1 MVNRGGRSKACRTC
15 KRRRVKCDHGKPNC
29 QRCEKAGVACEGYV
43 TYGEFVDETTRFAK
57 DKSPVKNSQLQVQPA
72 SPSAKATER
81 QIWRPPPLLLDQD
94 AVIHAHLLSRIDEV
108 TPLMA
113 NLESITLSDST
124 RSLAV
129 RALAAVYFGK
139 TNSDKRIFDLGSREY
154 VKALNRVQLDLA
166 SSTAVLEWD
175 TLASVICLCM
185 FENIVFTDKTG
196 WLKHYEGI
204 TQLVSSVI
212 TLRLESILN
221 RRHEGQAERAMETPN
236 SPGKGTPQTVPI
248 LCALINRKHCYL
260 TLPEW
265 QTVPWPSTVPKTA
278 SDALHDIFARV
289 PGQLHDMDRVQR
301 GEVDNEFFEEL
312 RQRVETTLSDLEDWE
327 QFCQHPRPLTGSPLT
342 STQDSTSHPVRHKAL
357 LALQRAIILC
367 MTGLC
372 TFFNIPLVAEIPSI
386 LEDRKLVRK
395 AIATEICQLAASC
408 LGHESHSTESLLFIF
423 PLQIASM
430 NFETG
435 SAEEKGAEEIMNGV
449 IAGTHGFEIGRR
461 REWKASSVILIK

>member
-1 MVNRGGRSKACRTC
+1 MVNRGGRSKAYQS
-15 KRRRVKCDHGKPNC
+15 KPRC
-29 QRCEKAGVACEGYV
+29 QRCEKAGIACEGYV
-43 TYGEFVDETTRFAK
+43 TYGEFVDETMRFTK
-57 DKSPVKNSQLQVQPA
+57 DKSPAKDNGLQVRLV
-72 SPSAKATER
+72 SPSSKATER
-81 QIWRPPPLLLDQD
+81 QIWRPPPLSLHQD
-94 AVIHAHLLSRIDEV
+94 TVIHAHLLSRIDEV

-113 NLESITLSDST
+113 NLESIALSDST

-139 TNSDKRIFDLGSREY
+139 TNRDKRIFDLGSREY
-154 VKALNRVQLDLA
+154 VKALNRVQLDLVC
-166 SSTAVLEWD
+166 STTVLEWD

-204 TQLVSSVI
+204 TQL
-212 TLRLESILN
+212 
-221 RRHEGQAERAMETPN
+221 
-236 SPGKGTPQTVPI
+236 
-248 LCALINRKHCYL
+248 HCYL

-289 PGQLHDMDRVQR
+289 PGQLHDMDRVER

-312 RQRVETTLSDLEDWE
+312 RRRVETTLSDLEDWE
-327 QFCQHPRPLTGSPLT
+327 QFYQHPRPLTGSPLA

-372 TFFNIPLVAEIPSI
+372 TFFNIPLVAEIPAI
-386 LEDRKLVRK
+386 LEDRKVVRK
-395 AIATEICQLAASC
+395 ALAAEICQLATSC

-430 NFETG
+430 NFEKG

-449 IAGTHGFEIGRR
+449 IAGTYGFEIGRR
-461 REWKASSVILIK
+461 REWKTSSVILIR

>member
-29 QRCEKAGVACEGYV
+29 QRCEKAGIACEGYV

-57 DKSPVKNSQLQVQPA
+57 DKSPLNDSQLQVQPA

-204 TQLVSSVI
+204 TQLVK
-212 TLRLESILN
+212 LRGPW
-221 RRHEGQAERAMETPN
+221 RH
-236 SPGKGTPQTVPI
+236 QTVLERELLRQCRFEII

-327 QFCQHPRPLTGSPLT
+327 QFYQHPRPLTGSPLT

-386 LEDRKLVRK
+386 LEDRKVVRK

-435 SAEEKGAEEIMNGV
+435 SAEEKGAEKIMNGV

>member
-1 MVNRGGRSKACRTC
+1 MVNRGGRSKAYQS
-15 KRRRVKCDHGKPNC
+15 KPHC
-29 QRCEKAGVACEGYV
+29 QRCEKAGIACEGYV
-43 TYGEFVDETTRFAK
+43 PYGEFVDETTRFAK
-57 DKSPVKNSQLQVQPA
+57 DKSPMKDNHLLVQLASQ
-72 SPSAKATER
+72 SPKATEQ
-81 QIWRPPPLLLDQD
+81 QIWRPQPLLLDQD

-113 NLESITLSDST
+113 NLESTTVSDST

-139 TNSDKRIFDLGSREY
+139 TNGDKRTFDLGSREY
-154 VKALNRVQLDLA
+154 VKALNRVQHDLA
-166 SSTAVLEWD
+166 SSTTVLEWD

-204 TQLVSSVI
+204 TQL
-212 TLRLESILN
+212 
-221 RRHEGQAERAMETPN
+221 
-236 SPGKGTPQTVPI
+236 I

-289 PGQLHDMDRVQR
+289 PGQLHDMDRVER
-301 GEVDNEFFEEL
+301 GEVDKEFFEEL

-327 QFCQHPRPLTGSPLT
+327 QFYQHPRPLTGSPLS
-342 STQDSTSHPVRHKAL
+342 STQDITSHPVRHKAL

-372 TFFNIPLVAEIPSI
+372 AFFNIPLVAEIPSI
-386 LEDRKLVRK
+386 LEDRKVVRK

-430 NFETG
+430 NLEMG
-435 SAEEKGAEEIMNGV
+435 SVEEKGAEEIMNGV
-449 IAGTHGFEIGRR
+449 IAGTYGFEIGRR
-461 REWKASSVILIK
+461 REWKTSSIILIK

>member
-29 QRCEKAGVACEGYV
+29 QRCEKAGMACEGYV

-204 TQLVSSVI
+204 TQLVK
-212 TLRLESILN
+212 LRGPW
-221 RRHEGQAERAMETPN
+221 RH
-236 SPGKGTPQTVPI
+236 QTVLERELLRQCRFEII

-386 LEDRKLVRK
+386 LEDRKVVRK

>member
-15 KRRRVKCDHGKPNC
+15 KRRRVKCDHSKPHC
-29 QRCEKAGVACEGYV
+29 QRCEKAGIACEGYV
-43 TYGEFVDETTRFAK
+43 TYGEFVDETARFAK
-57 DKSPVKNSQLQVQPA
+57 DKSPVKDNQVQVQLANP
-72 SPSAKATER
+72 SPEAIER
-81 QIWRPPPLLLDQD
+81 QIWHPPPLLLDQD

-113 NLESITLSDST
+113 NLESMTLPDST

-139 TNSDKRIFDLGSREY
+139 TNGDRRIFDLGSREY
-154 VKALNRVQLDLA
+154 VKALNRLQLDLA

-204 TQLVSSVI
+204 TQLVK
-212 TLRLESILN
+212 LRGPW
-221 RRHEGQAERAMETPN
+221 RH
-236 SPGKGTPQTVPI
+236 QTVLERELLRQCRFEI
-248 LCALINRKHCYL
+248 
-260 TLPEW
+260 W

-278 SDALHDIFARV
+278 SDVLHDIFARV
-289 PGQLHDMDRVQR
+289 PGQLHDMDRVER
-301 GEVDNEFFEEL
+301 GEVNYEFVEEL

-327 QFCQHPRPLTGSPLT
+327 QFCQHPRPLTGCPFT
-342 STQDSTSHPVRHKAL
+342 STQDSTSQPVRHKAL

-372 TFFNIPLVAEIPSI
+372 TFFNIPLVAEIPAV
-386 LEDRKLVRK
+386 LEDRKVVRT

-408 LGHESHSTESLLFIF
+408 LGHESNSTESLLFIF
-423 PLQIASM
+423 PLQITSM
-430 NFETG
+430 NFEKG
-435 SAEEKGAEEIMNGV
+435 SAEEKGAEGIMNGV
-449 IAGTHGFEIGRR
+449 IAGTYGFEIGRR
-461 REWKASSVILIK
+461 REWKTSSIILIK

>member
-1 MVNRGGRSKACRTC
+1 MVNRGGRSKAYQS
-15 KRRRVKCDHGKPNC
+15 KPHC
-29 QRCEKAGVACEGYV
+29 QRCEKAGIACEGYV

-57 DKSPVKNSQLQVQPA
+57 DKSVVKDNQFQVQLNNTFPKT
-72 SPSAKATER
+72 PER
-81 QIWRPPPLLLDQD
+81 QILRPSPLLLDQD
-94 AVIHAHLLSRIDEV
+94 AIIHAHLLSRIDEV
-108 TPLMA
+108 TPLVA

-139 TNSDKRIFDLGSREY
+139 TNGDKRIFDLGSREY

-204 TQLVSSVI
+204 TQLVK
-212 TLRLESILN
+212 LRGPW
-221 RRHEGQAERAMETPN
+221 RH
-236 SPGKGTPQTVPI
+236 QTV
-248 LCALINRKHCYL
+248 LERELLRQCRKHCYL

-265 QTVPWPSTVPKTA
+265 QAIPWPSTVPRTA

-289 PGQLHDMDRVQR
+289 PGHLHDMDRVER

-312 RQRVETTLSDLEDWE
+312 RQRIETTLSDLEDWE
-327 QFCQHPRPLTGSPLT
+327 QFYQHPRPLTGSSLI
-342 STQDSTSHPVRHKAL
+342 STHDSTSHPVRHKAL

-372 TFFNIPLVAEIPSI
+372 TFFNIPLVAEIPAI
-386 LEDRKLVRK
+386 LEDRKVVRK

-408 LGHESHSTESLLFIF
+408 LGHESHSMESLLFIF

-430 NFETG
+430 NFEKG

-449 IAGTHGFEIGRR
+449 IAGTYGFEIGRR
-461 REWKASSVILIK
+461 REWKTSSEILIK

>member
-1 MVNRGGRSKACRTC
+1 MVNRGGRSKAY
-15 KRRRVKCDHGKPNC
+15 HGKPNC
-29 QRCEKAGVACEGYV
+29 QRCEKAGIACEGYV

-57 DKSPVKNSQLQVQPA
+57 DKSPVKDSQLQVQPA

-204 TQLVSSVI
+204 TQL
-212 TLRLESILN
+212 
-221 RRHEGQAERAMETPN
+221 
-236 SPGKGTPQTVPI
+236 
-248 LCALINRKHCYL
+248 HCYL

-327 QFCQHPRPLTGSPLT
+327 QFYQHPRPLTGSPLT

-386 LEDRKLVRK
+386 LEDRKVVRK

>member
-15 KRRRVKCDHGKPNC
+15 KRRRVKCDHSKPHC
-29 QRCEKAGVACEGYV
+29 QRCEKAGIACEGYV
-43 TYGEFVDETTRFAK
+43 TYGEFVDETSRFSK
-57 DKSPVKNSQLQVQPA
+57 DKLPVKDNQVQVQMA
-72 SPSAKATER
+72 SPSPEAIER
-81 QIWRPPPLLLDQD
+81 QIRHPPPLLLDQD
-94 AVIHAHLLSRIDEV
+94 AVIHAHLLSRINEV

-139 TNSDKRIFDLGSREY
+139 TNGDRRIFDLGSREY

-204 TQLVSSVI
+204 TQLV
-212 TLRLESILN
+212 
-221 RRHEGQAERAMETPN
+221 GQAERTMETPN
-236 SPGKGTPQTVPI
+236 SSGKGTSQTVPV
-248 LCALINRKHCYL
+248 RDK
-260 TLPEW
+260 W

-289 PGQLHDMDRVQR
+289 PGQLHDMDRVER
-301 GEVDNEFFEEL
+301 GEVDYKFAEEL
-312 RQRVETTLSDLEDWE
+312 RQQVEITLSDLEDWE
-327 QFCQHPRPLTGSPLT
+327 QFYQHPRPLTGCPFT
-342 STQDSTSHPVRHKAL
+342 STQDSTSHPVRDKAL

-372 TFFNIPLVAEIPSI
+372 TFFNIPLVAEIPAV
-386 LEDRKLVRK
+386 LEDRKVVRK

-430 NFETG
+430 NFEKG
-435 SAEEKGAEEIMNGV
+435 SAEEKGAEGIMNGV
-449 IAGTHGFEIGRR
+449 IAGTYGFEIGRR
-461 REWKASSVILIK
+461 REWKTSSIILIK

>member
-29 QRCEKAGVACEGYV
+29 QRCEKAGIACEGYV

-57 DKSPVKNSQLQVQPA
+57 DKSPVKDSQLQVQPA

-204 TQLVSSVI
+204 TQL
-212 TLRLESILN
+212 
-221 RRHEGQAERAMETPN
+221 
-236 SPGKGTPQTVPI
+236 I

-327 QFCQHPRPLTGSPLT
+327 QFYQHPRPLTGSPLT

-386 LEDRKLVRK
+386 LEDRKAVRK

-430 NFETG
+430 NFEKG

-461 REWKASSVILIK
+461 REWKAPSVILIK

>member
-29 QRCEKAGVACEGYV
+29 QRCEKAGIACEGYV

-57 DKSPVKNSQLQVQPA
+57 DKSPVKDSQLQVQPA

-166 SSTAVLEWD
+166 SPTAVLEWD

-204 TQLVSSVI
+204 TQLVK
-212 TLRLESILN
+212 LRGPWRHQTDLERELLRQCRFEI
-221 RRHEGQAERAMETPN
+221 
-236 SPGKGTPQTVPI
+236 I

-327 QFCQHPRPLTGSPLT
+327 QFYQHPRPLTGSPLT
-342 STQDSTSHPVRHKAL
+342 STQDSTSHPVKHKAL

-386 LEDRKLVRK
+386 LEDRKVVRK

>member
-1 MVNRGGRSKACRTC
+1 MVNRGGRSKAYQS
-15 KRRRVKCDHGKPNC
+15 KPRC
-29 QRCEKAGVACEGYV
+29 QRCEKAGIACEGYV
-43 TYGEFVDETTRFAK
+43 TYGEFVDETARFVK
-57 DKSPVKNSQLQVQPA
+57 DKSPVKDNQLQAQLANA
-72 SPSAKATER
+72 SPKTSER
-81 QIWRPPPLLLDQD
+81 QIWYPPPLLLDQD
-94 AVIHAHLLSRIDEV
+94 AIINAHLISRIDEV

-113 NLESITLSDST
+113 NLESIMMSDST

-154 VKALNRVQLDLA
+154 VKALTRVQLDLA

-175 TLASVICLCM
+175 TLASVICL
-185 FENIVFTDKTG
+185 
-196 WLKHYEGI
+196 
-204 TQLVSSVI
+204 S
-212 TLRLESILN
+212 LRGNNSAC
-221 RRHEGQAERAMETPN
+221 QAERTMETPDG
-236 SPGKGTPQTVPI
+236 PGKGTPQTVPI
-248 LCALINRKHCYL
+248 LCALINRKYCFL

-265 QTVPWPSTVPKTA
+265 QTIPWPSTVPKTA

-289 PGQLHDMDRVQR
+289 PGQLHDMDRIER
-301 GEVDNEFFEEL
+301 SEVDNEFFEEL

-327 QFCQHPRPLTGSPLT
+327 QFYQHPRPLTGCFLAP
-342 STQDSTSHPVRHKAL
+342 TQDGTSHSVRHKVL

-386 LEDRKLVRK
+386 LEDRKVVSK
-395 AIATEICQLAASC
+395 AIAIEICQLAASC

-430 NFETG
+430 NFERG

-461 REWKASSVILIK
+461 REWKTSSVILIK

>member
-15 KRRRVKCDHGKPNC
+15 KRRRVKCD
-29 QRCEKAGVACEGYV
+29 QSYV
-43 TYGEFVDETTRFAK
+43 TYGEFVDETTRFTKDKPPAK
-57 DKSPVKNSQLQVQPA
+57 DNQLQVRLV
-72 SPSAKATER
+72 SPSSSKATER

-113 NLESITLSDST
+113 NLESITMPDST

-139 TNSDKRIFDLGSREY
+139 TNRDKRIFELGSREY

-166 SSTAVLEWD
+166 CSTAVLEWD

-204 TQLVSSVI
+204 TQLVK
-212 TLRLESILN
+212 LRGPW
-221 RRHEGQAERAMETPN
+221 RH
-236 SPGKGTPQTVPI
+236 QTVLERELLRQCRFEI
-248 LCALINRKHCYL
+248 HCYL

-265 QTVPWPSTVPKTA
+265 QTIPWPSTVPKTA

-289 PGQLHDMDRVQR
+289 PGQLHDMDLVER
-301 GEVDNEFFEEL
+301 GEGDNKFFEEL

-327 QFCQHPRPLTGSPLT
+327 QFYQHPRPLTGSPLA

-372 TFFNIPLVAEIPSI
+372 TFFNIPLVAEIPAI
-386 LEDRKLVRK
+386 LEYRKVVRK
-395 AIATEICQLAASC
+395 ALATEICQLATSY

-430 NFETG
+430 NFEKG

-449 IAGTHGFEIGRR
+449 IAGTYGFEIGRR
-461 REWKASSVILIK
+461 REWKTSSVILIK

>member
-1 MVNRGGRSKACRTC
+1 MVNRGGRSKAYQS
-15 KRRRVKCDHGKPNC
+15 KPHC
-29 QRCEKAGVACEGYV
+29 QRCEKAGIACDGYV

-57 DKSPVKNSQLQVQPA
+57 DKSPVKDNQLQVRLA
-72 SPSAKATER
+72 SPSSKATER
-81 QIWRPPPLLLDQD
+81 QACRPPPLLLDQD

-139 TNSDKRIFDLGSREY
+139 TNGDKRIFDLGSREY
-154 VKALNRVQLDLA
+154 VKALNRVQIDLA

-204 TQLVSSVI
+204 TQL
-212 TLRLESILN
+212 
-221 RRHEGQAERAMETPN
+221 
-236 SPGKGTPQTVPI
+236 I

-289 PGQLHDMDRVQR
+289 PGQLHDMDRIER

-327 QFCQHPRPLTGSPLT
+327 QFYQHPRPLTGFPLAAT
-342 STQDSTSHPVRHKAL
+342 QNSTWQPVRHKAL
-357 LALQRAIILC
+357 LALKRAIILC

-372 TFFNIPLVAEIPSI
+372 TYFNIPLVAEIPSI
-386 LEDRKLVRK
+386 LEDRNVVRK
-395 AIATEICQLAASC
+395 AIAAEICQLAASC

-430 NFETG
+430 NFENG

-449 IAGTHGFEIGRR
+449 IAGTYGFEIGRR
-461 REWKASSVILIK
+461 REWKTSSIILIK

>member
-15 KRRRVKCDHGKPNC
+15 KRRRVKCGTVPMD
-29 QRCEKAGVACEGYV
+29 VASRDTVTDAHPCEGYV
-43 TYGEFVDETTRFAK
+43 TYGEFVDETMRFTK
-57 DKSPVKNSQLQVQPA
+57 DKSPTKDNQLQVRLV
-72 SPSAKATER
+72 SPSPKATER
-81 QIWRPPPLLLDQD
+81 QIWRPPPLSLDQD
-94 AVIHAHLLSRIDEV
+94 AIIHAHLLSRIDEV

-113 NLESITLSDST
+113 NLESITLLDST

-139 TNSDKRIFDLGSREY
+139 TNGDKRIFDLGSREY

-166 SSTAVLEWD
+166 CSTTVLEWD

-204 TQLVSSVI
+204 TQLVK
-212 TLRLESILN
+212 LRGPW
-221 RRHEGQAERAMETPN
+221 RH
-236 SPGKGTPQTVPI
+236 QTV
-248 LCALINRKHCYL
+248 LERELLRQCREHCYL

-289 PGQLHDMDRVQR
+289 PGQLHDMDRVER
-301 GEVDNEFFEEL
+301 GEGDNEFFEEL

-327 QFCQHPRPLTGSPLT
+327 QFYQHPRPLTGSPLI
-342 STQDSTSHPVRHKAL
+342 STQASTSHPVRHKAL

-372 TFFNIPLVAEIPSI
+372 TFFNIPLVAEIPAI
-386 LEDRKLVRK
+386 LEDRKEVRK
-395 AIATEICQLAASC
+395 ALATEICQLATSC

-430 NFETG
+430 NFEKG

-449 IAGTHGFEIGRR
+449 IAGTYGFEIGRR
-461 REWKASSVILIK
+461 REWKTSSIILIK

>member
-1 MVNRGGRSKACRTC
+1 MVNRGGRSKAYQS
-15 KRRRVKCDHGKPNC
+15 KPHC
-29 QRCEKAGVACEGYV
+29 QRCEKAGIACEGYV
-43 TYGEFVDETTRFAK
+43 TYGEFVDETTRFSK
-57 DKSPVKNSQLQVQPA
+57 DKSPVKDSHLQGQLA
-72 SPSAKATER
+72 SPSPKAIER
-81 QIWRPPPLLLDQD
+81 QIWRPPPLLLDED

-108 TPLMA
+108 TPLMT
-113 NLESITLSDST
+113 NLESITLSGST
-124 RSLAV
+124 RGLAV

-139 TNSDKRIFDLGSREY
+139 TNGDKRIFDLGSREY
-154 VKALNRVQLDLA
+154 VKALNRVQVDLA

-204 TQLVSSVI
+204 TQL
-212 TLRLESILN
+212 
-221 RRHEGQAERAMETPN
+221 
-236 SPGKGTPQTVPI
+236 I
-248 LCALINRKHCYL
+248 LCALIGRKHCYL

-265 QTVPWPSTVPKTA
+265 RTVPWPSTVPKTA
-278 SDALHDIFARV
+278 SDVLHDIFARL
-289 PGQLHDMDRVQR
+289 PGQLHDMDRVER
-301 GEVDNEFFEEL
+301 GEVDNECFEEL

-327 QFCQHPRPLTGSPLT
+327 QFYQHPRSLTGSPLT
-342 STQDSTSHPVRHKAL
+342 STQESTSHPVRHKAH

-372 TFFNIPLVAEIPSI
+372 AFFNIPLVAEIPAL
-386 LEDRKLVRK
+386 LEDQKVVRK

-408 LGHESHSTESLLFIF
+408 LGHESHTTESLLFIF

-430 NFETG
+430 NFEKD

-461 REWKASSVILIK
+461 REWKTSSITLIK

>member
-1 MVNRGGRSKACRTC
+1 MRRMLCESASAYGRKPRQCFPSSSNS
-15 KRRRVKCDHGKPNC
+15 RRLRYLVMSWPSLRRAQTKDDDDCSVAQSWQIPSDMSPHFILNASMDHQGKPHC
-29 QRCEKAGVACEGYV
+29 QRCGKAGLACEGYV
-43 TYGEFVDETTRFAK
+43 THGEFVDETARFAK
-57 DKSPVKNSQLQVQPA
+57 DKSPLKDNQLQVQLTNTTTK
-72 SPSAKATER
+72 SPER
-81 QIWRPPPLLLDQD
+81 QIWHPPPLLLDQD

-108 TPLMA
+108 TPLMT

-139 TNSDKRIFDLGSREY
+139 TKKDKRIFDLGSREY

-185 FENIVFTDKTG
+185 FENIAFTDKTG

-204 TQLVSSVI
+204 TQLTI
-212 TLRLESILN
+212 
-221 RRHEGQAERAMETPN
+221 
-236 SPGKGTPQTVPI
+236 
-248 LCALINRKHCYL
+248 
-260 TLPEW
+260 
-265 QTVPWPSTVPKTA
+265 PWPTTVPKTA

-289 PGQLHDMDRVQR
+289 PGQLHDMDRVER
-301 GEVDNEFFEEL
+301 GEFDNYFFEEL

-327 QFCQHPRPLTGSPLT
+327 QFYQHPRPLTGSPLT

-386 LEDRKLVRK
+386 LGDRKVVKR

-430 NFETG
+430 NFEKG
-435 SAEEKGAEEIMNGV
+435 SAEEKEAEQIMNGV

-461 REWKASSVILIK
+461 REWKTSSLILIK

>member
-15 KRRRVKCDHGKPNC
+15 KRRRVKCDHSKPHC
-29 QRCEKAGVACEGYV
+29 QRCEKAGLACEGYV

-57 DKSPVKNSQLQVQPA
+57 DKSPMKDNQLQVQLANTSSKTP
-72 SPSAKATER
+72 ER
-81 QIWRPPPLLLDQD
+81 QMCRPSPLLLDQD

-113 NLESITLSDST
+113 NLESITLSGST

-139 TNSDKRIFDLGSREY
+139 TNSDKRVFDLGSREY

-175 TLASVICLCM
+175 TLASV
-185 FENIVFTDKTG
+185 K
-196 WLKHYEGI
+196 
-204 TQLVSSVI
+204 
-212 TLRLESILN
+212 LRGPW
-221 RRHEGQAERAMETPN
+221 RH
-236 SPGKGTPQTVPI
+236 QTVLERELLRQCRFEI
-248 LCALINRKHCYL
+248 
-260 TLPEW
+260 
-265 QTVPWPSTVPKTA
+265 TVPWPSTVPKTA

-289 PGQLHDMDRVQR
+289 PGQLHDMDRVER
-301 GEVDNEFFEEL
+301 GEVDSEFSDEL

-327 QFCQHPRPLTGSPLT
+327 QFYQHPRPLTGCPLA

-372 TFFNIPLVAEIPSI
+372 SFFNIPLVAEIPAI
-386 LEDRKLVRK
+386 LEDRQVVRK
-395 AIATEICQLAASC
+395 AIAAEICQLAASC

-430 NFETG
+430 NFDRG
-435 SAEEKGAEEIMNGV
+435 SVEEKGAEEIMNGV

-461 REWKASSVILIK
+461 REWKSSSVILIK

>member
-29 QRCEKAGVACEGYV
+29 QRCEKAGIACEGYV

-57 DKSPVKNSQLQVQPA
+57 DKSPVKDSQLQVQPA

-175 TLASVICLCM
+175 TLASV
-185 FENIVFTDKTG
+185 K
-196 WLKHYEGI
+196 
-204 TQLVSSVI
+204 
-212 TLRLESILN
+212 LRGPW
-221 RRHEGQAERAMETPN
+221 RH
-236 SPGKGTPQTVPI
+236 QTVLERELLRQCRFEI
-248 LCALINRKHCYL
+248 
-260 TLPEW
+260 
-265 QTVPWPSTVPKTA
+265 TVPWPSTVPKTA

-327 QFCQHPRPLTGSPLT
+327 QFYQHPRPLTGSPLT

-386 LEDRKLVRK
+386 LEDRKAVRK

-430 NFETG
+430 NFEKG

-461 REWKASSVILIK
+461 REWKAPSVILIK

>member
-1 MVNRGGRSKACRTC
+1 MVNRGGRSKAY
-15 KRRRVKCDHGKPNC
+15 HSKPHC
-29 QRCEKAGVACEGYV
+29 QRCEKARIACEGYV
-43 TYGEFVDETTRFAK
+43 TYGEFVDETSRFSK
-57 DKSPVKNSQLQVQPA
+57 DKSPVKDNQVQVQLA
-72 SPSAKATER
+72 SPSPKAIER
-81 QIWRPPPLLLDQD
+81 QIWHPPPLLLDQD
-94 AVIHAHLLSRIDEV
+94 AVIHAHLLSRINEV
-108 TPLMA
+108 APLMA

-139 TNSDKRIFDLGSREY
+139 TNGDRRIFDLGSREY

-204 TQLVSSVI
+204 TQS
-212 TLRLESILN
+212 
-221 RRHEGQAERAMETPN
+221 
-236 SPGKGTPQTVPI
+236 
-248 LCALINRKHCYL
+248 
-260 TLPEW
+260 
-265 QTVPWPSTVPKTA
+265 TVPWPPTVPKTA

-289 PGQLHDMDRVQR
+289 PGQLHDMDRVER
-301 GEVDNEFFEEL
+301 GEVDYEFVEEL

-327 QFCQHPRPLTGSPLT
+327 QFYQHPRPLTGCPFT
-342 STQDSTSHPVRHKAL
+342 STQDSPSQPVRDKAL

-372 TFFNIPLVAEIPSI
+372 IFFNIPLVAEIPAV
-386 LEDRKLVRK
+386 LEDRSVVRK

-408 LGHESHSTESLLFIF
+408 LGHESNSTESLLFIF

-430 NFETG
+430 NFEKG
-435 SAEEKGAEEIMNGV
+435 SAEEKGAEGIMNGV
-449 IAGTHGFEIGRR
+449 IAGMYGFEIGRR
-461 REWKASSVILIK
+461 REWKTSSIISIK

>member
-29 QRCEKAGVACEGYV
+29 QRCEKAGIACEGYV

-57 DKSPVKNSQLQVQPA
+57 DKSPVKDSQLQVQPA

-204 TQLVSSVI
+204 TQLVK
-212 TLRLESILN
+212 LRGPWRHQTDLERELLRQCRFEI
-221 RRHEGQAERAMETPN
+221 
-236 SPGKGTPQTVPI
+236 
-248 LCALINRKHCYL
+248 
-260 TLPEW
+260 
-265 QTVPWPSTVPKTA
+265 TVPWPSTVPKTA

-327 QFCQHPRPLTGSPLT
+327 QFYQHPRPLTGSPLT

-386 LEDRKLVRK
+386 LEDRKVVRK